1 MKAMLTSPG
10 CDANGYSNTF
20 GVTDMASLNATGSN
34 RVLATE
40 AAKLM
45 KEAEAF
51 LRAYAIRFDEPT
63 IQRLLNTLEVRMV
76 MVVHKKTC
84 TTRASF
90 SSLQQVAAAFYADVK
105 EKDNLLPKWNML
117 TEEATAVADKKS
129 SKIAVLRETGDLIT
143 ESVLAEKGF
152 EVGKQVLCVQS
163 GNIFK
168 LSALNKD
175 ETTVTL
181 KLEEKNEKGKVKTPI
196 EVNRTELL
204 FGDKWQPCTENK
216 VIFFDSKLL
225 PDPNV
230 SFDLRASIMSGLIKQ
245 TIANEFN
252 KSSHD
257 ADCKMSISSDA
268 PVRVYATKAFKT
280 GTFKLVGLS
289 NNISVAPKD
298 KVTLATST
306 SKIIGSGKDWKAHA
320 RSSNSILSGTSKPEF
335 FACYW
340 AVHSMFDQA
349 VVNCKNVDKTVEITV
364 LGNKYEVQIPIL
376 VNTAPIAK
384 DDEIIALKMS
394 EPTNKRQAGAA
405 RPAAVKKPKK

>member
-90 SSLQQVAAAFYADVK
+90 SSLQQVAAAFYADAK

-117 TEEATAVADKKS
+117 TEEATADKKS

-196 EVNRTELL
+196 AVDRTELL

-216 VIFFDSKLL
+216 VIF
-225 PDPNV
+225 P
-230 SFDLRASIMSGLIKQ
+230 
-245 TIANEFN
+245 
-252 KSSHD
+252 
-257 ADCKMSISSDA
+257 
-268 PVRVYATKAFKT
+268 
-280 GTFKLVGLS
+280 
-289 NNISVAPKD
+289 
-298 KVTLATST
+298 
-306 SKIIGSGKDWKAHA
+306 
-320 RSSNSILSGTSKPEF
+320 ILSCCPTPMS
-335 FACYW
+335 
-340 AVHSMFDQA
+340 
-349 VVNCKNVDKTVEITV
+349 V
-364 LGNKYEVQIPIL
+364 L
-376 VNTAPIAK
+376 T
-384 DDEIIALKMS
+384 
-394 EPTNKRQAGAA
+394 
-405 RPAAVKKPKK
+405 